1 MFSYRL
7 CNNYSYYII
16 VLTCENGQIFFTL
29 KDSWRVDAIFDIL
42 LPDRDEQPLY
52 QRIYSQIR
60 DQIRNGSFEDGMRLP
75 SVRALQLHLNISKT
89 PIETAY
95 QMLTAEGYV
104 VSRPRSGLYVA
115 NPYKHLTAGILDV
128 ETYDSS
134 TKITSTPNITT
145 SVQHTNVIDFD
156 PTALDHDVFPIRTW
170 NKMLKEAL
178 ENHSEVI
185 GKYGNPQGEHALRVV
200 VADYLRNSRG
210 VRCSPEQIVIGAGMA
225 YSIGILT
232 KLLTGIRRV
241 AIEEPGYNLVRDQF
255 MLNSCDILPIP
266 LDEKGLSLTALEASS
281 AQTVYVTPSH
291 QFPTGSI
298 MPYPE
303 RERLLEWAIAR
314 NAYIIEDDYDGEFR
328 YLGKPIPSLQG
339 LDDHGRVVYIGTFS
353 KALTP
358 ALRINY
364 MVLPQ
369 KLAERLSNMPYEV
382 VFAPSRVEQW
392 AMKSFIEQG
401 HWYRHIRKVRN
412 LYRKRHHH
420 LIALIQ
426 SHLGKHVEITG
437 QNAGLHIQL
446 AVKQPKSSEEL
457 VRSAAEVGVKVYDF
471 RKMWMKQKQH
481 SAEYPKLYLGFAG
494 LSMADME
501 TGISLLQKAWLMD

>member
-1 MFSYRL
+1 M
-7 CNNYSYYII
+7 
-16 VLTCENGQIFFTL
+16 
-29 KDSWRVDAIFDIL
+29 FDIL
-42 LPDRDEQPLY
+42 IPDQNEQPLY
-52 QRIYSQIR
+52 QQLYIQIR
-60 DQIRNGSFEDGMRLP
+60 DQIRNGSIADGTRLP

-115 NPYKHLTAGILDV
+115 NPHKHLTSSILDA
-128 ETYDSS
+128 EFYDSPR
-134 TKITSTPNITT
+134 KITSKPHIPT
-145 SVQHTNVIDFD
+145 SIQHTNLIDFD

-178 ENHSEVI
+178 ENHSGMI
-185 GKYGNPQGEHALRVV
+185 GKYGNPQGEHGLRVV

-210 VRCSPEQIVIGAGMA
+210 VHCSPEQIVIGVGMA

-232 KLLTGIRRV
+232 KLLTDTHRV
-241 AIEEPGYNLVRDQF
+241 AFEEPGYSLVRDQF
-255 MLNSCDILPIP
+255 MLNSCEILPIP
-266 LDEKGLSLTALEASS
+266 LDDKGLSLTYLEAST
-281 AQTVYVTPSH
+281 AQMVYVTPSH

-339 LDDHGRVVYIGTFS
+339 LDDHGRVIYIGTFS

-358 ALRINY
+358 ALRMNY
-364 MVLPQ
+364 MVLPP
-369 KLAERLSNMPYEV
+369 KLIERLSNMPHEV
-382 VFAPSRVEQW
+382 VFAPSRMEQW
-392 AMKSFIEQG
+392 AMQSFIEQG

-426 SHLGKHVEITG
+426 AHLGKHVEITG

-446 AVKQPKSSEEL
+446 AVKKRQPSEEL
-457 VRSAAEVGVKVYDF
+457 VDSAAKAGVKVYDF
-471 RKMWMKQKQH
+471 RKMWMEMNQH
-481 SAEYPKLYLGFAG
+481 PADYPKLYLGFAG
-494 LSMADME
+494 LSLADME
-501 TGISLLQKAWLMD
+501 TGIRLLQKAWFME